1 MKKIILTVI
10 LLTSITIWS
19 HAQTYYYMWRGSG
32 EAGKPEWIA
41 NSRLTYPFTGIQFQT
56 ADIFRGA
63 VTGNGRWLFWDPF
76 DPVTTEQNVCFI
88 VDNLSKINHC
98 ALGTHGT
105 IVADRYVMTDLSSS
119 GNIDSY
125 YGYGRN
131 GDVMISCQMQKWLRL
146 NSYSG
151 IACWGNGGGAT
162 DDNPHLLIA
171 SNYIEARTPFVQKNG
186 EITHIKNNITTT
198 LNSNSAG
205 DAAWFGTTTDHG
217 IEFGTNGKTALYIG
231 NGQNVF
237 LGFDKTGADKIDNKL
252 KGRYNVFVKTGV
264 LSADYAIVPTG
275 TWADFVFDND
285 YHLRPIH
292 ELEQYI
298 DSCGHLP
305 DVPSAEEVAADGY
318 SQHEINK
325 ALLQK
330 IEELTLYIIE
340 QQKEIDTLKKLIS
353 DKNNKLK

>member
-1 MKKIILTVI
+1 MKKTILCAT
-10 LLTSITIWS
+10 LLACITIHS

-41 NSRLTYPFTGIQFQT
+41 NSRLAYSFTGIQFQT

-63 VTGNGRWLFWDPF
+63 VMGNGRWLFWDPF
-76 DPVTTEQNVCFI
+76 DPVTTEQNVSFI
-88 VDNLSKINHC
+88 ANNLSQINHC
-98 ALGTHGT
+98 AMGTHGT
-105 IVADRYVMTDLSSS
+105 MVANRYVMTDLTSS
-119 GNIDSY
+119 GNIDSFY
-125 YGYGRN
+125 SYGRN
-131 GDVMISCQMQKWLRL
+131 GDVILSCQMQKWLRL

-198 LNSNSAG
+198 LNSNATG
-205 DAAWFGTTTDHG
+205 DAAWFGTTTNHG
-217 IEFGTNGKTALYIG
+217 IEFGTNGKTAFYIG
-231 NGQNVF
+231 NGQNMF

-252 KGRYNVFVKTGV
+252 KGRYNVFVKSGI
-264 LSADYAIVPTG
+264 LSADYAVVPTG
-275 TWADFVFDND
+275 TWADFVFDKD

-292 ELEQYI
+292 ELEQYV

-305 DVPSAEEVAADGY
+305 DVPSAEEVAAEGY

-325 ALLQK
+325 VLLQK

-340 QQKEIDTLKKLIS
+340 QQKEIDRLKKLV
-353 DKNNKLK
+353 NE

>member
-1 MKKIILTVI
+1 MKKIIITTI
-10 LLTSITIWS
+10 LLVCYTMHCLS
-19 HAQTYYYMWRGSG
+19 QTYYYMWRGSG

-41 NSRLTYPFTGIQFQT
+41 NSRLSYSFTGIQFQT

-76 DPVTTEQNVCFI
+76 DPVTTDQNVSFI
-88 VDNLSKINHC
+88 TNNLSQINHC

-105 IVADRYVMTDLSSS
+105 MVANRYVMTDLSSS
-119 GNIDSY
+119 GNIDSFY
-125 YGYGRN
+125 SYGRN
-131 GDVMISCQMQKWLRL
+131 GDVILSCQMQKWLRL

-171 SNYIEARTPFVQKNG
+171 ANYIEARTPFVQKNG

-217 IEFGTNGKTALYIG
+217 IELGTNGKTALYVG
-231 NGQNVF
+231 NGQNIF

-252 KGRYNVFVKTGV
+252 KGRYNVFVKSGV
-264 LSADYAIVPTG
+264 LSADYAVVPTG
-275 TWADFVFDND
+275 TWADFVFNKD
-285 YHLRPIH
+285 YHLQPIH
-292 ELEQYI
+292 ELELYV

-305 DVPSAEEVAADGY
+305 NVPSAEEVATEGY

-340 QQKEIDTLKKLIS
+340 QQKEIEQLKILI
-353 DKNNKLK
+353 KE